1 MGRLID
7 CTVTEM
13 IQNDMQIY
21 QTKTFS
27 YQLLPFTEHLSRYL
41 SAQYGLPKL
50 ARTYFKQIQDRCN
63 EL

>member
-21 QTKTFS
+21 QTKTFT

-41 SAQYGLPKL
+41 SSQYGLPKL
-50 ARTYFKQIQDRCN
+50 ARTYFK
-63 EL
+63 